1 MAGEESK
8 APQSRRVG
16 DHWSGANPIPTIHNF
31 MEHIDS
37 EKKERDRR
45 IDEENRIKKEEAA
58 RKKAGE
64 DSGEQP
70 EAKDGDVVA
79 HKAREVSQA
88 KVRTVTDPTTGKD
101 IGVEDQ
107 DETSM
112 ETVKNPTVCRG
123 TPGSSVYSM
132 LMNLQL
138 TVPNANIGKPTVR
151 HHSMMM
157 LAVKL
162 TTTEW
167 NPNPSRPRARRV

>member
-1 MAGEESK
+1 
-8 APQSRRVG
+8 
-16 DHWSGANPIPTIHNF
+16 
-31 MEHIDS
+31 MEMLSLI
-37 EKKERDRR
+37 R
-45 IDEENRIKKEEAA
+45 
-58 RKKAGE
+58 
-64 DSGEQP
+64 P
-70 EAKDGDVVA
+70 
-79 HKAREVSQA
+79 REVSQA

-123 TPGSSVYSM
+123 TLGSTVYSM

-157 LAVKL
+157 LAV
-162 TTTEW
+162 
-167 NPNPSRPRARRV
+167 N